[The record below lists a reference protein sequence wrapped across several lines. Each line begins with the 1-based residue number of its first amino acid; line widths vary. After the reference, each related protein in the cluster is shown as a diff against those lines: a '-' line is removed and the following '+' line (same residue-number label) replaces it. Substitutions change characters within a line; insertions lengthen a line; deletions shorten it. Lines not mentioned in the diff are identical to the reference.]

1 MDIVVEVV
9 VEDILKLVSKVMVI
23 HRDNLI
29 EVDGVELELMDFL

>member
-29 EVDGVELELMDFL
+29 EEEEVEPELMDFL